1 MFRGQALQCR
11 DIDTVCVWRATF
23 FVALLL
29 ANASPGSALASNP
42 SVPTT
47 VDRILDES
55 GQARAEGNLGLA
67 YALLHDAVRIA
78 PNHAQARWQLGQV
91 KIGDEW
97 LSIEESQ
104 RRAAA
109 DPRQA
114 KYQDRKS
121 ASIDSPEQQ
130 LALARWCRQND
141 LEDEARLHWAAVLSV
156 DPNNKEALRAVQMR
170 WRDGQLMSAADFKEA
185 RQQSGKSQEALRHWK
200 AEVAAWMRELSDK
213 NRAPRSEVVDAIRA
227 IDDVS
232 AIPAFESLTLREDLP
247 APDKN
252 IARQRLSLA
261 FLGALRDMPDVEA
274 TNSLV
279 RYAVRSPYGD
289 VRGSAISELRYRPL
303 TDFVPT
309 LLDELVAP
317 IQSEYRVQTEPDG
330 SVHYLHNIYRE
341 GPFAD
346 QSFRRTRSIYRP
358 DSPLGVLANFTPA
371 AGRSLIMPGVAN
383 ATTRAVTPA
392 GAQRSASR
400 YEQEIMAGE
409 QQVQSFNQQTA
420 AVNERIATVLN
431 GVSDQSLGS
440 EPREWWNW
448 WQDYTDYYRTDD
460 RPVYETREDSSDY
473 IVRPVEPTGCECFVR
488 GTPVWTKTG
497 AKPIESLSIGD
508 LVLAQNVNSG
518 EIAYKPV
525 LLRTL
530 RPAGPTLQ
538 IETCAEKILST
549 RGHPYW
555 IDGTGWRMA
564 KELEKD
570 AMLHSVTGA
579 TPVESVTPA
588 PDAETYNLVVADFN
602 TYFVGESGLLVH
614 DNTPRRPTR
623 TFVPGLIAK

>member
-1 MFRGQALQCR
+1 MTSCQGPQSRKFDPA
-11 DIDTVCVWRATF
+11 RAPIATL
-23 FVALLL
+23 VAATGL
-29 ANASPGSALASNP
+29 AAVLTSVAWGRNP
-42 SVPTT
+42 DNPTT
-47 VDRILDES
+47 IDRMIDES

-78 PNHAQARWQLGQV
+78 PDHAQARWQLGQV
-91 KIGDEW
+91 KVGNEW

-114 KYQDRKS
+114 KYQDRKN
-121 ASIDSPEQQ
+121 ASTDSPEQQ

-141 LEDEARLHWAAVLSV
+141 LEDEGRMHWAAVLKA
-156 DPNNKEALRAVQMR
+156 DHNNKEALRAVHMR
-170 WRDGQLMSAADFKEA
+170 WRDGQLMSAADFKA
-185 RQQSGKSQEALRHWK
+185 SRQQSGKSQQVLRHWK
-200 AEVAAWMRELSDK
+200 AEVAAWMRDLSDK
-213 NRAPRSEVVDAIRA
+213 NRTPRADVVDAIRA

-232 AIPAFESLTLREDLP
+232 AIPAFESLTLTDDLP
-247 APDKN
+247 ATDKN

-309 LLDELVAP
+309 LLDGLAAP

-330 SVHYLHNIYRE
+330 SVHYVHNIYRE

-358 DSPLGVLANFTPA
+358 DSAQGVLANFAPA
-371 AGRSLIMPGVAN
+371 AGRSFIMPGVAN
-383 ATTRAVTPA
+383 ASTRTVTPA
-392 GAQRSASR
+392 GARRSASR

-409 QQVQSFNQQTA
+409 QQVQSINQRTA
-420 AVNERIATVLN
+420 AVNERIVTVLN
-431 GVSDQSLGS
+431 GVSDQSLSS
-440 EPREWWNW
+440 EPRVWWNW
-448 WQDYTDYYRTDD
+448 WQDYTDYYRGDD
-460 RPVYETREDSSDY
+460 RPVYETREESSEY
-473 IVRPVEPTGCECFVR
+473 IVPPTEPVRCECFVR
-488 GTPVWTKTG
+488 GTPIWTKTG

-530 RPAGPTLQ
+530 RPAGPTVR
-538 IETCAEKILST
+538 IATCTEEVLST

-555 IDGTGWRMA
+555 VDGAGWRMA
-564 KELEKD
+564 KELEEG
-570 AMLHSVTGA
+570 AMLHSVAGI
-579 TPVESVTPA
+579 TPIKSVTPA

-602 TYFVGESGLLVH
+602 TYFVGEGGLLVH